1 MFVDPT
7 KTARNLVI
15 IVSSPSHATRVQPQ
29 PPIDSLLHG
38 CIRQAWVAHFGR
50 SEGRP
55 PAFCSAACRHG
66 SMTCREPEAT
76 RRCPACCTCKRREQ
90 NGCEM
95 KCRRSLKSSRNKGAC
110 VKHCAALREAIA
122 RLNGIQISAQ
132 FVAKIPI
139 HFAARWHT
147 NRAKTRCRGDRTAAE
162 CVTQQ

>member
-1 MFVDPT
+1 
-7 KTARNLVI
+7 
-15 IVSSPSHATRVQPQ
+15 
-29 PPIDSLLHG
+29 
-38 CIRQAWVAHFGR
+38 
-50 SEGRP
+50 
-55 PAFCSAACRHG
+55 
-66 SMTCREPEAT
+66 
-76 RRCPACCTCKRREQ
+76 
-90 NGCEM
+90 M